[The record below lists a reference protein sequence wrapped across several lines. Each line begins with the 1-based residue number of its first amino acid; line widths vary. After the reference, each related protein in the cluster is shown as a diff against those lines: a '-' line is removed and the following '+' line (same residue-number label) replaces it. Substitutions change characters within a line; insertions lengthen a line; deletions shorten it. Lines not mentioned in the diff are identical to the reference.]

1 MMSSLLPLHSCSLFY
16 QVMMPHNGQPVQI
29 RIGMHTGPCVSGGG
43 KRKSM
48 TAAGMRQ
55 PAALHASFNIT
66 RPFFICAGDGPHRIQ
81 AAQVLSLR
89 RHDEH
94 GFKVASLITAMPSAT
109 KSS

>member
-48 TAAGMRQ
+48 TDC
-55 PAALHASFNIT
+55 S
-66 RPFFICAGDGPHRIQ
+66 
-81 AAQVLSLR
+81 
-89 RHDEH
+89 RHE
-94 GFKVASLITAMPSAT
+94 TACCPT
-109 KSS
+109 C